1 MAVSEVLAPPNVQLG
16 IVRME
21 MEWEVAAGCSAV
33 AVHLDTSLGMLTGAE
48 GVSANMAMSVVLVVR
63 RLEWKTGPCAA
74 FNVEV
79 AGQETNTTRGVSSN
93 LEVSTGVCLP
103 FGAGMGMGM
112 EMGAETNGLGVAG
125 GLRAACSQ
133 GQT

>member
-21 MEWEVAAGCSAV
+21 MEWEAAVGCSVV
-33 AVHLDTSLGMLTGAE
+33 AVHSGMSPEMLMGAE
-48 GVSANMAMSVVLVVR
+48 GASANMATLVVLVVR

-103 FGAGMGMGM
+103 FGAGMGTGM

-125 GLRAACSQ
+125 GVRVACSR